1 MSWVTHKRETLLQG
15 LMLRSYLFQY
25 EVIFFFTVILST
37 ACFIGACMHIYN
49 HQVHWWVGHIIL
61 MEIDVGQESKTLYV
75 SIQLTLHVNAHTPFR
90 HEAHTFK
97 AYPYSSSFH
106 RIFRST
112 MLVIINLFIFQLFAF
127 MLKGTLALL
136 FMYYHSRLVMCWSYF
151 MLRFGTDADH
161 VNFRFVSP

>member
-112 MLVIINLFIFQLFAF
+112 MLVIINLFIYFSTFRFYVKRDFGIIVYVVSQSSSYVLIIFYVTF
-127 MLKGTLALL
+127 WNW
-136 FMYYHSRLVMCWSYF
+136 CWSC
-151 MLRFGTDADH
+151 
-161 VNFRFVSP
+161 